1 MIQSCSN
8 IHQSISVISLQ
19 LTAFVA
25 QVLHHGTQ
33 LLVRLMYVK
42 QAGV

>member
-8 IHQSISVISLQ
+8 IHQSISVIALQ
-19 LTAFVA
+19 FTAFIA

-33 LLVRLMYVK
+33 LLVRLMNV
-42 QAGV
+42 QQPGV